1 MVPLCPA
8 RGVTRRP
15 EGKYADPV
23 RGPKPCTYHPAVE
36 ETAPAVL
43 ELGLVLLAA
52 AAAGWVARRIGLPA
66 TLGYLA
72 VGLVVSPFTPGY
84 VADRHQIQLLAD
96 VGIVLLLFEVGIE
109 IDLVRLGREHRALF
123 LIAPVQV
130 LVTTGV
136 VAAIALVLGL
146 APAAAALVGLSIALS
161 SSVVIVN
168 ITRSRRRTT
177 DPATERAMLGWSVL
191 QDVTGVILAAVI
203 VAAIQPTG
211 RPLLLVGAG
220 YVAFALLAVAGA
232 RVLPVALRG
241 LGREPDLFLV
251 VSVAAG
257 VGLAGLGSVVFG
269 LPLALSAFVAGL
281 AIGEGAETNEARL
294 RLLPFRDLLAVLFFV
309 AIGTLLDPAELAAG
323 LGWLAVL
330 AAALVVA
337 KVGLTWLLVRVAAL
351 DVRPLQLAIGIGQIG
366 EFSFVFA
373 SIGLGVGAIDAPLYA
388 AMLGAIVLSI
398 AASSVLVRF
407 AGGAAPAAASAG

>member
-1 MVPLCPA
+1 M
-8 RGVTRRP
+8 
-15 EGKYADPV
+15 
-23 RGPKPCTYHPAVE
+23 E
-36 ETAPAVL
+36 ESAPAVL
-43 ELGLVLLAA
+43 ELGLVLVAA
-52 AAAGWVARRIGLPA
+52 AAAGWLARRIGLPA

-96 VGIVLLLFEVGIE
+96 LGIVLLLFEVGIE

-123 LIAPVQV
+123 VIAPAQV

-136 VAAIALVLGL
+136 VAVAAFVLGL
-146 APAAAALVGLSIALS
+146 GAGGAALVGLSIALS

-177 DPATERAMLGWSVL
+177 DQPTERAMLGWSVL

-203 VAAIQPTG
+203 VAAVQPTG
-211 RPLLLVGAG
+211 RPLGVVVAGFAAFGVLV
-220 YVAFALLAVAGA
+220 VAVARA
-232 RVLPVALRG
+232 LPIVLRALN
-241 LGREPDLFLV
+241 REPDLFLV
-251 VSVAAG
+251 VSVASG
-257 VGLAGLGSVVFG
+257 IGIAGLGGVVFG

-281 AIGEGAETNEARL
+281 SISEGAESTEARL

-323 LGWLAVL
+323 IGWLALLIGLL
-330 AAALVVA
+330 AVA
-337 KVGLTWLLVRVAAL
+337 KVGLAWLLARVAGL
-351 DVRPLQLAIGIGQIG
+351 DARPLQLAIGIGQVG

-373 SIGLGVGAIDAPLYA
+373 SIGLAAGALTSAVYA
-388 AMLGAIVLSI
+388 ALLGAIVVSI
-398 AASSVLVRF
+398 AVSSVAVRLVGRPV
-407 AGGAAPAAASAG
+407 PAAA

>member
-1 MVPLCPA
+1 M
-8 RGVTRRP
+8 
-15 EGKYADPV
+15 
-23 RGPKPCTYHPAVE
+23 E

-43 ELGLVLLAA
+43 ELGLVLVAA
-52 AAAGWVARRIGLPA
+52 AAAGWLARRVGLPA

-123 LIAPVQV
+123 VVAPAQV
-130 LVTTGV
+130 LITTGV
-136 VAAIALVLGL
+136 VAAAAIVLGL
-146 APAAAALVGLSIALS
+146 APGAAALVGLSIALS

-177 DPATERAMLGWSVL
+177 DPATERAMLGWGVL

-203 VAAIQPTG
+203 VAAVQPTG
-211 RPLLLVGAG
+211 RPLAAVALGFA
-220 YVAFALLAVAGA
+220 AFAVLAVAVA
-232 RVLPVALRG
+232 RVLPVVLRA
-241 LGREPDLFLV
+241 LGREPDLFLI
-251 VSVAAG
+251 VSVATGIG
-257 VGLAGLGSVVFG
+257 VAGLGAVVFG

-281 AIGEGAETNEARL
+281 AISEGAETTEARL

-309 AIGTLLDPAELAAG
+309 AIGTLLDPGELVSG
-323 LGWLAVL
+323 IGWLAVL
-330 AAALVVA
+330 GVLLIVA
-337 KVGLTWLLVRVAAL
+337 KVGLTWLLARLARLEA
-351 DVRPLQLAIGIGQIG
+351 RPLQLAIGIGQVG

-373 SIGLGVGAIDAPLYA
+373 SIGLAAGALTGELYA
-388 AMLGAIVLSI
+388 ALLGAIVISI
-398 AASSVLVRF
+398 AVSSVAVRLV
-407 AGGAAPAAASAG
+407 AAPASAEAGAAVRADAAG

>member
-1 MVPLCPA
+1 M
-8 RGVTRRP
+8 
-15 EGKYADPV
+15 
-23 RGPKPCTYHPAVE
+23 E
-36 ETAPAVL
+36 ESAPAVL
-43 ELGLVLLAA
+43 ELGLVLIAA
-52 AAAGWVARRIGLPA
+52 AAAGWLARRVALPA

-96 VGIVLLLFEVGIE
+96 LGIVLLLFEVGIE

-123 LIAPVQV
+123 VIAPAQV

-136 VAAIALVLGL
+136 VAVAAFGLGL
-146 APAAAALVGLSIALS
+146 GVGGAALVGLSIALS

-177 DPATERAMLGWSVL
+177 DQPTERAMLGWSVL

-203 VAAIQPTG
+203 VASVQPTG
-211 RPLLLVGAG
+211 RPIALV
-220 YVAFALLAVAGA
+220 VAGFA
-232 RVLPVALRG
+232 AFGVLVVAVSRALPIVLRA
-241 LGREPDLFLV
+241 LNREPDLFLV
-251 VSVAAG
+251 VSVASGIGIAG
-257 VGLAGLGSVVFG
+257 IGAVVFG

-281 AIGEGAETNEARL
+281 SISEGAESTEARL

-323 LGWLAVL
+323 LGWLALLIGLL
-330 AAALVVA
+330 AVA
-337 KVGLTWLLVRVAAL
+337 KVGLAWLLARVAGL
-351 DVRPLQLAIGIGQIG
+351 DARPLQLAIGIGQVG

-373 SIGLGVGAIDAPLYA
+373 SIGLAAGALTTAVYA
-388 AMLGAIVLSI
+388 ALLGAIVVSI
-398 AASSVLVRF
+398 AVSSVAVRLVGRRV
-407 AGGAAPAAASAG
+407 PAAAA

>member
-1 MVPLCPA
+1 MPTGFGARNPA
-8 RGVTRRP
+8 RTIRP
-15 EGKYADPV
+15 
-23 RGPKPCTYHPAVE
+23 VE

-52 AAAGWVARRIGLPA
+52 AAAGWVARRVGLPA

-123 LIAPVQV
+123 VIAPAQV
-130 LVTTGV
+130 LITTGV
-136 VAAIALVLGL
+136 VAAVVLVRGL

-211 RPLLLVGAG
+211 RPLLLIGAG
-220 YVAFALLAVAGA
+220 YVAFAVLAVAGA

-309 AIGTLLDPAELAAG
+309 AIGTLLDPSELGAG
-323 LGWLAVL
+323 FGWLALL

-337 KVGLTWLLVRVAAL
+337 KVGLTWLLVRVAGL

-407 AGGAAPAAASAG
+407 AGPAVPLPADAA

>member
-1 MVPLCPA
+1 M
-8 RGVTRRP
+8 
-15 EGKYADPV
+15 
-23 RGPKPCTYHPAVE
+23 E
-36 ETAPAVL
+36 ESAPAVL
-43 ELGLVLLAA
+43 ELGLVLMAA
-52 AAAGWVARRIGLPA
+52 AAAGWLARRVALPA

-96 VGIVLLLFEVGIE
+96 LGIVLLLFEVGIE

-123 LIAPVQV
+123 VIAPAQV

-136 VAAIALVLGL
+136 VAVAAFGLGL
-146 APAAAALVGLSIALS
+146 GVGGAALVGLSIALS

-177 DPATERAMLGWSVL
+177 DQPTERAMLGWSVL

-203 VAAIQPTG
+203 VASVQPTG
-211 RPLLLVGAG
+211 RPIALV
-220 YVAFALLAVAGA
+220 VAGFA
-232 RVLPVALRG
+232 AFGVLVVAVSRALPIVLRA
-241 LGREPDLFLV
+241 LNREPDLFLV
-251 VSVAAG
+251 VSVASGIGIAG
-257 VGLAGLGSVVFG
+257 IGAVVFG

-281 AIGEGAETNEARL
+281 SISEGAESTEARL

-323 LGWLAVL
+323 LGWLALLIGLL
-330 AAALVVA
+330 AVA
-337 KVGLTWLLVRVAAL
+337 KVGLAWLLARVAGL
-351 DVRPLQLAIGIGQIG
+351 DARPLQLAIGIGQVG

-373 SIGLGVGAIDAPLYA
+373 SIGLAAGALTTAVYA
-388 AMLGAIVLSI
+388 ALLGAIVVSI
-398 AASSVLVRF
+398 AVSSVAVRLVGRRV
-407 AGGAAPAAASAG
+407 PAAAA